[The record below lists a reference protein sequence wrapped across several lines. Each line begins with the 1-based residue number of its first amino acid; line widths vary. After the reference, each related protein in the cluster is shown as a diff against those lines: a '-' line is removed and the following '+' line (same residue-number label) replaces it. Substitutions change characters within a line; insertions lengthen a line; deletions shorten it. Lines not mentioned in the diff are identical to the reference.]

1 MNLVPLFEEALEFQ
15 NYNGSVLSNGKVAVF
30 YIGRTRLADIFNDI
44 EGLSPAENPKVL
56 DNLGMGPLYVNPA
69 FDYEIIVY
77 DAYDN
82 EMFSIKKYLH
92 SKGEHSTANVVVTP
106 SENIAVSAWTQ
117 GDVQVYMPY
126 LTGDVGK
133 TYEGIDPIV
142 VNNEYNRISA
152 NHIPLGVQDPLYF
165 VEDSESACIIG
176 CSAQT
181 EIPSALSSKWN
192 EASDAVIANSAQ
204 WAEGSEYKAGS
215 YVDIEGH
222 TINVTG
228 LQPEGDY
235 AYNSA
240 LSSKL
245 DVTSLPQDLVHI
257 GDLTA
262 YQPAGDYQTAGNYL
276 SATDSAKFYP
286 NDNPSGFIT
295 GVDLTDYAT
304 TTQLNEKLDKT
315 DSGNF
320 YPMEGN
326 PSGFIDELPSDL
338 ATTGFVADVSANITA
353 IIPTGDSNT
362 ISYSAKPTD
371 NPIYASGNDL
381 NNVNSIQGKSNL
393 AIVPNGVLQV
403 PNVITAAHGFLQVP
417 NAITA
422 TNSILTVEDVITA
435 TPNNILDVPG
445 VITTNQVGLTAN
457 GLSAN
462 TAYGLT
468 ANGLTADAHIGF
480 SANGISAGKSGPLFI
495 EGQYESIYTNN
506 ATGFTFSS
514 QNTAFGAAQLGIAQ
528 GNSVVQM
535 YAPKFEA
542 RNISGAGFSIE
553 ASGAKGYNES
563 GNVVW
568 DTNNPQAKNIIS
580 YGDTKTAAGGLNG
593 NIILTTMPSTN
604 ASNLTNSPYVIMDAT
619 QASYFAAYGP
629 SAQTPTVRLAPDSI
643 TFAYPVG
650 NSGRTTVGYNDIKQE
665 LSGSAW
671 TLTGSIQKREIEYD
685 AETSAITAIAG
696 SAIGGGS
703 TANPQIPVTGINGI
717 KISESG
723 DKVVFEVS
731 ADYAA
736 AADLTGKQD
745 SLTFGYKETAISS
758 IDNSALYDNY
768 ANARITTL
776 AGRISNLSSSKL
788 DSAIYANDSGTFLTA
803 VPDTYLQNTDLTITD
818 GKVTEISGVPLSAGG
833 GGELPEAVSA
843 ATDYVT
849 ANSANIDATVSNV
862 SANSGAWGGSAL
874 PISAGPGI
882 KFELVDNTLVASTQG
897 PILDKITIAGTWNG
911 HEVKQMLQSG
921 IFETNVN
928 SDVIPV
934 NSAYSAA
941 SSKWI
946 DPANSYIQY
955 GSTSNILPSTW
966 VLGATGRLG
975 SLSLLNGIVRVR
987 SNDTTNTQCTAFVT
1001 IKWCEN

>member
-69 FDYEIIVY
+69 FDYELIVY

-82 EMFSIKKYLH
+82 EMFSVKKYLH

-192 EASDAVIANSAQ
+192 EASDAVMANSAQ
-204 WAEGSEYKAGS
+204 WAEVTEYKAGS
-215 YVDIEGH
+215 YVDIIDN

-228 LQPEGDY
+228 LSPLPADTASTGLVASVSADITAMIPDTSDMATQTWVNEQGFLTAHQDISNKLDTTAFSTVSGDFITAIPSEY
-235 AYNSA
+235 VTENTLQSG

-245 DVTSLPQDLVHI
+245 DS
-257 GDLTA
+257 TA
-262 YQPAGDYQTAGNYL
+262 FST
-276 SATDSAKFYP
+276 
-286 NDNPSGFIT
+286 
-295 GVDLTDYAT
+295 V
-304 TTQLNEKLDKT
+304 
-315 DSGNF
+315 SGNF

-326 PSGFIDELPSDL
+326 PSGFMNELPSDL

-381 NNVNSIQGKSNL
+381 NNVNSIQGESNL
-393 AIVPNGVLQV
+393 AIVPNSVLQV
-403 PNVITAAHGFLQVP
+403 PNVITAVNGNLFVQNSITAINGSLIVP
-417 NAITA
+417 NLITA
-422 TNSILTVEDVITA
+422 TTNSDL
-435 TPNNILDVPG
+435 
-445 VITTNQVGLTAN
+445 QVHNVLTAN
-457 GLSAN
+457 PRGITAAGLSADS
-462 TAYGLT
+462 AYGLS

-495 EGQYESIYTNN
+495 EGQYESIYANN

-514 QNTAFGAAQLGIAQ
+514 QNTAFGTAQLGTAQ

-568 DTNNPQAKNIIS
+568 DTNNPQVKNIIS
-580 YGDTKTAAGGLNG
+580 YGDTLTAAGGLTG
-593 NIILTTMPSTN
+593 SIILTVMPSTN
-604 ASNLTNSPYVIMDAT
+604 ASNLTSSPYVIMDAS

-643 TFAYPVG
+643 TFALPTG
-650 NSGRTTVGYNDIKQE
+650 NSGKATVGYYDIKQE

-671 TLTGSIQKREIEYD
+671 TLTGSIQKRELEYD
-685 AETSAITAIAG
+685 AETSAITSIAG
-696 SAIGGGS
+696 SAIGGG
-703 TANPQIPVTGINGI
+703 VTG
-717 KISESG
+717 EF
-723 DKVVFEVS
+723 VPQS
-731 ADYAA
+731 AFDE
-736 AADLTGKQD
+736 LKQ
-745 SLTFGYKETAISS
+745 S
-758 IDNSALYDNY
+758 YD
-768 ANARITTL
+768 A
-776 AGRISNLSSSKL
+776 LSSL
-788 DSAIYANDSGTFLTA
+788 FATYSGQWLL
-803 VPDTYLQNTDLTITD
+803 PN
-818 GKVTEISGVPLSAGG
+818 EGV
-833 GGELPEAVSA
+833 
-843 ATDYVT
+843 
-849 ANSANIDATVSNV
+849 
-862 SANSGAWGGSAL
+862 
-874 PISAGPGI
+874 
-882 KFELVDNTLVASTQG
+882 
-897 PILDKITIAGTWNG
+897 
-911 HEVKQMLQSG
+911 
-921 IFETNVN
+921 
-928 SDVIPV
+928 
-934 NSAYSAA
+934 
-941 SSKWI
+941 
-946 DPANSYIQY
+946 
-955 GSTSNILPSTW
+955 
-966 VLGATGRLG
+966 
-975 SLSLLNGIVRVR
+975 
-987 SNDTTNTQCTAFVT
+987 
-1001 IKWCEN
+1001 

>member
-82 EMFSIKKYLH
+82 EMFSVKKYLH

-106 SENIAVSAWTQ
+106 SENIAVSAWTI

-204 WAEGSEYKAGS
+204 WAEGTEYEAGS
-215 YVDIEGH
+215 FVNIDGN

-240 LSSKL
+240 LNSALSSKL
-245 DVTSLPQDLVHI
+245 DVTALPQDLVHS

-262 YQPAGDYQTAGNYL
+262 YQPAGNYL

-295 GVDLTDYAT
+295 GVDLTGYAT
-304 TTQLNEKLDKT
+304 TAQLDEKLDKA

-320 YPMEGN
+320 YPIEGN
-326 PSGFIDELPSDL
+326 PSGFINELPSDL

-362 ISYSAKPTD
+362 ISYNAKPTD
-371 NPIYASGNDL
+371 KPIYASANKL
-381 NNVNSIQGKSNL
+381 FNVDGIQGKSDL
-393 AIVPNGVLQV
+393 VIIPYSILQV
-403 PNVITAAHGFLQVP
+403 PHIITAIKGDLFVK
-417 NAITA
+417 NAISA
-422 TNSILTVEDVITA
+422 VNGRYFAVENAISAAPNSYL
-435 TPNNILDVPG
+435 NVPG
-445 VITTNQVGLTAN
+445 VISSNQYGLTAN
-457 GLSAN
+457 GLSADAN
-462 TAYGLT
+462 YGLT
-468 ANGLTADAHIGF
+468 ASGLTADVNKSGF
-480 SANGISAGKSGPLFI
+480 SANGISAGKQGPLCI
-495 EGQYESIYTNN
+495 EGQYESIYANN
-506 ATGFTFSS
+506 STGFTFSS
-514 QNTAFGAAQLGIAQ
+514 QNTAFGTAQLGTAQ

-553 ASGAKGYNES
+553 ASGAKGYDAS

-568 DTNNPQAKNIIS
+568 DTYNPKVKNIIS

-593 NIILTTMPSTN
+593 NIILTTMPSTH
-604 ASNLTNSPYVIMDAT
+604 ASNLTSSPYVIMDAS

-643 TFAYPVG
+643 TFALQAG
-650 NSGRTTVGYNDIKQE
+650 NTGKATVGYNDIKQE

-671 TLTGSIQKREIEYD
+671 TLTGSIQKRELEYD

-696 SAIGGGS
+696 SAIGGG
-703 TANPQIPVTGINGI
+703 
-717 KISESG
+717 
-723 DKVVFEVS
+723 
-731 ADYAA
+731 
-736 AADLTGKQD
+736 
-745 SLTFGYKETAISS
+745 
-758 IDNSALYDNY
+758 
-768 ANARITTL
+768 
-776 AGRISNLSSSKL
+776 
-788 DSAIYANDSGTFLTA
+788 
-803 VPDTYLQNTDLTITD
+803 
-818 GKVTEISGVPLSAGG
+818 
-833 GGELPEAVSA
+833 GGELPAEVSA

-897 PILDKITIAGTWNG
+897 PILDKVTIAGTWNG

-921 IFETNVN
+921 IFETNAN

-975 SLSLLNGIVRVR
+975 SLSLLNGIVKVR
-987 SNDTTNTQCTAFVT
+987 SKDTTNTQCTAFVT

>member
-69 FDYEIIVY
+69 FDYELIVY

-82 EMFSIKKYLH
+82 EMFSVKKYLH

-106 SENIAVSAWTQ
+106 SENIAVSAWTI

-126 LTGDVGK
+126 LTGEVGK

-192 EASDAVIANSAQ
+192 EASDAVMANSAQ
-204 WAEGSEYKAGS
+204 WAEGTEYAAGS
-215 YVDIEGH
+215 YVNIDGR

-228 LQPEGDY
+228 LQPVGDY

-245 DVTSLPQDLVHI
+245 DVTALPQDLVHN

-262 YQPAGDYQTAGNYL
+262 YQPAGNYQTAGNYL

-295 GVDLTDYAT
+295 GVDLTGYAT
-304 TTQLNEKLDKT
+304 TAQLDEKLDKA

-326 PSGFIDELPSDL
+326 PSGFINELPSDL

-381 NNVNSIQGKSNL
+381 KNVNSIEGRSNL

-403 PNVITAAHGFLQVP
+403 PNVITAVNGNLFVQNSITAVDGNLIVP
-417 NAITA
+417 NLITA
-422 TNSILTVEDVITA
+422 T
-435 TPNNILDVPG
+435 
-445 VITTNQVGLTAN
+445 TNGDLQVHNVLTAN
-457 GLSAN
+457 PYSLTAAGLSAH
-462 TAYGLT
+462 TAYGLF
-468 ANGLTADAHIGF
+468 ANGLTADAGHSGF
-480 SANGISAGKSGPLFI
+480 SAIGISAGKMGPLFI
-495 EGQYESIYTNN
+495 EGQYESIYANN

-514 QNTAFGAAQLGIAQ
+514 QNTAFGSAQLGIAQ

-553 ASGAKGYNES
+553 ASGAKGYDAS

-568 DTNNPQAKNIIS
+568 DTNNPQVKNIIS
-580 YGDTKTAAGGLNG
+580 YGDTKTAQGGLNG
-593 NIILTTMPSTN
+593 NIILTTQPSTN
-604 ASNLTNSPYVIMDAT
+604 ASNLTNSPYVIMDAY
-619 QASYFAAYGP
+619 QVSYFASYGP
-629 SAQTPTVRLAPDSI
+629 SAQTPTVSLKPDSI
-643 TFAYPVG
+643 TFALPTG

-665 LSGSAW
+665 LSGSSW
-671 TLTGSIQKREIEYD
+671 TLTGSIQKRELEYD
-685 AETSAITAIAG
+685 ASTSAITAIAG
-696 SAIGGGS
+696 SAIGGG
-703 TANPQIPVTGINGI
+703 
-717 KISESG
+717 
-723 DKVVFEVS
+723 
-731 ADYAA
+731 
-736 AADLTGKQD
+736 
-745 SLTFGYKETAISS
+745 
-758 IDNSALYDNY
+758 
-768 ANARITTL
+768 
-776 AGRISNLSSSKL
+776 
-788 DSAIYANDSGTFLTA
+788 
-803 VPDTYLQNTDLTITD
+803 
-818 GKVTEISGVPLSAGG
+818 GG
-833 GGELPEAVSA
+833 GGNVPEAVTA

-849 ANSANIDATVSNV
+849 ANSANIDATVANV

-882 KFELVDNTLVASTQG
+882 KFEMVDNTLVASTQG

-921 IFETNVN
+921 IFKTNVN

-946 DPANSYIQY
+946 DPSNSYIQY
-955 GSTSNILPSTW
+955 GSKSNILPSTW
-966 VLGATGRLG
+966 VLGATGRIG
-975 SLSLLNGIVRVR
+975 SLSLLNGIVKVR

>member
-1 MNLVPLFEEALEFQ
+1 MNLVPLFEEAIEFQ

-82 EMFSIKKYLH
+82 EMFSVKKYLH

-106 SENIAVSAWTQ
+106 SENIAVSAWTI

-126 LTGDVGK
+126 LTGDIGK

-192 EASDAVIANSAQ
+192 EASDAVMANSAQ
-204 WAEGSEYKAGS
+204 WAEGTEYEAGS
-215 YVDIEGH
+215 YVVIDGH
-222 TINVTG
+222 TLNVTG

-240 LSSKL
+240 LSSALSSKL
-245 DVTSLPQDLVHI
+245 DVTALPQDLVHT

-286 NDNPSGFIT
+286 IDNPSGFIT
-295 GVDLTDYAT
+295 GVDLTGYAT
-304 TTQLNEKLDKT
+304 TAQLNEKLDKS
-315 DSGNF
+315 DSGKF

-326 PSGFIDELPSDL
+326 PSGFINELPSDL

-353 IIPTGDSNT
+353 IIPTGDSNI
-362 ISYSAKPTD
+362 ISYSSKPTD
-371 NPIYASGNDL
+371 SPIYASENNL

-393 AIVPNGVLQV
+393 AIIPYSILQV
-403 PNVITAAHGFLQVP
+403 PHIITAIKGDLLVE

-422 TNSILTVEDVITA
+422 INGRYFAVENAISAAPNSYL
-435 TPNNILDVPG
+435 NVPG
-445 VITTNQVGLTAN
+445 VISSNLNGLTAA

-462 TAYGLT
+462 SAYGLT
-468 ANGLTADAHIGF
+468 ANGLTADVNKSGF

-495 EGQYESIYTNN
+495 EGQYESIYANN
-506 ATGFTFSS
+506 STGFTFSS
-514 QNTAFGAAQLGIAQ
+514 QNTAFGTAQLGTAQ

-568 DTNNPQAKNIIS
+568 DTNNPQIKNIIS
-580 YGDTKTAAGGLNG
+580 YGNTKTAAGGLNG

-604 ASNLTNSPYVIMDAT
+604 ASNLTSSPYVIMDAS

-643 TFAYPVG
+643 TFALQAG
-650 NSGRTTVGYNDIKQE
+650 NTGKATVGYNDIKQE

-671 TLTGSIQKREIEYD
+671 TLTGSIQKRELEYD

-703 TANPQIPVTGINGI
+703 
-717 KISESG
+717 
-723 DKVVFEVS
+723 
-731 ADYAA
+731 
-736 AADLTGKQD
+736 
-745 SLTFGYKETAISS
+745 
-758 IDNSALYDNY
+758 
-768 ANARITTL
+768 
-776 AGRISNLSSSKL
+776 
-788 DSAIYANDSGTFLTA
+788 
-803 VPDTYLQNTDLTITD
+803 
-818 GKVTEISGVPLSAGG
+818 
-833 GGELPEAVSA
+833 ELPEGVSA

-882 KFELVDNTLVASTQG
+882 KFEMVDNTLVASTQG

-966 VLGATGRLG
+966 VLGVTSRLG
-975 SLSLLNGIVRVR
+975 SLSLLNGIVKVR

-1001 IKWCEN
+1001 IKWCENQRVTNVRYIQTTIQLLSRRNRH

>member
-1 MNLVPLFEEALEFQ
+1 MNLVPLFEEAIEFQ

-82 EMFSIKKYLH
+82 ELFSVKKYLH

-106 SENIAVSAWTQ
+106 SENIAVSAWTI

-176 CSAQT
+176 MSGGTVPEGTMTESGLGFENNKITGYNGSAF
-181 EIPSALSSKWN
+181 SAGN
-192 EASDAVIANSAQ
+192 DYA
-204 WAEGSEYKAGS
+204 AGS
-215 YVDIEGH
+215 YVDITDN
-222 TINVTG
+222 TISVTG

-245 DVTSLPQDLVHI
+245 DVTALPQDLVHN

-262 YQPAGDYQTAGNYL
+262 YQPAGNYQTAGNYL

-286 NDNPSGFIT
+286 IDNPSGFIT
-295 GVDLTDYAT
+295 GVDLTGYAT
-304 TTQLNEKLDKT
+304 TAQLDEKLDKT

-320 YPMEGN
+320 YPMTGN
-326 PSGFIDELPSDL
+326 PSGYINELPSDL

-362 ISYSAKPTD
+362 ISYNAKPTD
-371 NPIYASGNDL
+371 KPIYASANKL
-381 NNVNSIQGKSNL
+381 FNVNSIQGKNDL
-393 AIVPNGVLQV
+393 AIIPYSILELPHIITAIKGDLLVENAISAVNGRYFAVENAISAVPNSTL
-403 PNVITAAHGFLQVP
+403 N
-417 NAITA
+417 
-422 TNSILTVEDVITA
+422 
-435 TPNNILDVPG
+435 VPG
-445 VITTNQVGLTAN
+445 VITSNPGGITAA
-457 GLSAN
+457 GLSADN
-462 TAYGLT
+462 ILGGLT
-468 ANGLTADAHIGF
+468 ANGLTADAHNGF
-480 SANGISAGKSGPLFI
+480 SAIGISAGKQGPLCI
-495 EGQYESIYTNN
+495 QGAYESISSTNIG
-506 ATGFTFSS
+506 GFTFSS
-514 QNTAFGAAQLGIAQ
+514 QNTAFGTAQLGTSQ
-528 GNSVVQM
+528 VNSLVHM
-535 YAPKFEA
+535 TAPKFEA
-542 RNISGAGFSIE
+542 KNVSGAGFSIE
-553 ASGAKGYNES
+553 ASGAKGYDES

-568 DTNNPQAKNIIS
+568 DTQNPQVKNIIS

-593 NIILTTMPSTN
+593 NIILTVMPSTN
-604 ASNLTNSPYVIMDAT
+604 ASNLTSAPYVIMDAG

-629 SAQTPTVRLAPDSI
+629 SAQTPTVRMAPDSI
-643 TFAYPVG
+643 TFALPTG
-650 NSGRTTVGYNDIKQE
+650 NSGKATVGYNDIKQE
-665 LSGSAW
+665 SGGSSW
-671 TLTGSIQKREIEYD
+671 TLTGSIQKRELEYD

-696 SAIGGGS
+696 SAIGG
-703 TANPQIPVTGINGI
+703 Q
-717 KISESG
+717 
-723 DKVVFEVS
+723 
-731 ADYAA
+731 
-736 AADLTGKQD
+736 
-745 SLTFGYKETAISS
+745 
-758 IDNSALYDNY
+758 
-768 ANARITTL
+768 
-776 AGRISNLSSSKL
+776 
-788 DSAIYANDSGTFLTA
+788 
-803 VPDTYLQNTDLTITD
+803 
-818 GKVTEISGVPLSAGG
+818 

-882 KFELVDNTLVASTQG
+882 KFEMVDNTLVASTQG

-946 DPANSYIQY
+946 DPSNSYIQY

-966 VLGATGRLG
+966 VLGATGRIG
-975 SLSLLNGIVRVR
+975 SLSLLNGIVKVR

>member
-1 MNLVPLFEEALEFQ
+1 MNLVPLFEEAIEFQ

-82 EMFSIKKYLH
+82 EMFSVKKYLH

-106 SENIAVSAWTQ
+106 SENIAVSAWRI

-192 EASDAVIANSAQ
+192 EASDAVMANSAQ
-204 WAEGSEYKAGS
+204 WAQGTEYEAGS
-215 YVDIEGH
+215 YVDITNN
-222 TINVTG
+222 TISVTG

-240 LSSKL
+240 LSYALSSKL
-245 DVTSLPQDLVHI
+245 DVTALPQDLVHS

-262 YQPAGDYQTAGNYL
+262 YQPAGNYQTAGNYL

-286 NDNPSGFIT
+286 INNPSGFIT
-295 GVDLTDYAT
+295 GVDLTTYAT
-304 TTQLNEKLDKT
+304 KEQLNEKLDKA
-315 DSGNF
+315 DSGKF
-320 YPMEGN
+320 YPMTGN
-326 PSGFIDELPSDL
+326 PSGFINELPSDL

-371 NPIYASGNDL
+371 KPIYASANKL
-381 NNVNSIQGKSNL
+381 FNVDGIQGKSDL
-393 AIVPNGVLQV
+393 AIIPYSILQI
-403 PNVITAAHGFLQVP
+403 PHILTAIKGDLIVQ
-417 NAITA
+417 NAISA
-422 TNSILTVEDVITA
+422 MNGYLTVENGITA
-435 TPNNILDVPG
+435 IPNSTLNVPG
-445 VITTNQVGLTAN
+445 VITSNLNGLTAA

-462 TAYGLT
+462 SAYGLT
-468 ANGLTADAHIGF
+468 ANGLTADASKSGF

-495 EGQYESIYTNN
+495 EGNYESIYANN
-506 ATGFTFSS
+506 STGFTFSS
-514 QNTAFGAAQLGIAQ
+514 QNTAFGTAQLGTAQ

-568 DTNNPQAKNIIS
+568 DTNNPQVKNIIS
-580 YGDTKTAAGGLNG
+580 YGDTKTAVGGLNG

-604 ASNLTNSPYVIMDAT
+604 ASNLTSSPYVIMDAS

-629 SAQTPTVRLAPDSI
+629 SAQAPTVRLAPDSI
-643 TFAYPVG
+643 TFALPTG
-650 NSGRTTVGYNDIKQE
+650 NSGKATVGYNNIKQE
-665 LSGSAW
+665 LGGSSW
-671 TLTGSIQKREIEYD
+671 TLTGSIQKRELEYD
-685 AETSAITAIAG
+685 ANTSAITAIAG
-696 SAIGGGS
+696 SAIGGG
-703 TANPQIPVTGINGI
+703 
-717 KISESG
+717 
-723 DKVVFEVS
+723 
-731 ADYAA
+731 
-736 AADLTGKQD
+736 
-745 SLTFGYKETAISS
+745 
-758 IDNSALYDNY
+758 
-768 ANARITTL
+768 
-776 AGRISNLSSSKL
+776 
-788 DSAIYANDSGTFLTA
+788 
-803 VPDTYLQNTDLTITD
+803 
-818 GKVTEISGVPLSAGG
+818 
-833 GGELPEAVSA
+833 GGELPESVSA

-882 KFELVDNTLVASTQG
+882 KFEMVDNTLVASTQG
-897 PILDKITIAGTWNG
+897 LILNEITIAGTWNG

-928 SDVIPV
+928 SDVIPA

-975 SLSLLNGIVRVR
+975 SLSLLGGIVKAR
-987 SNDTTNTQCTAFVT
+987 SKDTTNTQCTAFVT

>member
-106 SENIAVSAWTQ
+106 SENIAVSAWTI

-204 WAEGSEYKAGS
+204 WAEGTEYIAGS
-215 YVDIEGH
+215 YVDIADN
-222 TINVTG
+222 TISVTG
-228 LQPEGDY
+228 LQPVGDY

-245 DVTSLPQDLVHI
+245 DVTALPQDLVHT

-262 YQPAGDYQTAGNYL
+262 YQPAGNYQTAGDYQTAGNYL

-295 GVDLTDYAT
+295 GVDLTGYAT
-304 TTQLNEKLDKT
+304 TAQLDEKLDKT
-315 DSGNF
+315 DSGKF

-326 PSGFIDELPSDL
+326 PSGFINELPSDL

-393 AIVPNGVLQV
+393 AIVPNSVLQV
-403 PNVITAAHGFLQVP
+403 PNVITAVNGNLFVQNSITAINGTLVVP
-417 NAITA
+417 NLITA
-422 TNSILTVEDVITA
+422 TTNSDL
-435 TPNNILDVPG
+435 
-445 VITTNQVGLTAN
+445 QVHNVLTAN
-457 GLSAN
+457 PRGITAAGLSADS
-462 TAYGLT
+462 AYGLS

-480 SANGISAGKSGPLFI
+480 SAIGISAGKSGPLFI

-514 QNTAFGAAQLGIAQ
+514 QNTAFGTAQLGTAQ

-568 DTNNPQAKNIIS
+568 DTNNPQVKNIIS
-580 YGDTKTAAGGLNG
+580 YGDTKTAAGGLSG

-604 ASNLTNSPYVIMDAT
+604 ASNLTSSPYVIMDAS

-629 SAQTPTVRLAPDSI
+629 SAQTPTVKLVPGTI
-643 TFAYPVG
+643 TVG
-650 NSGRTTVGYNDIKQE
+650 YEADNAKTTVGYNDIKQE

-685 AETSAITAIAG
+685 ADTSAITAIAG
-696 SAIGGGS
+696 SAIGGG
-703 TANPQIPVTGINGI
+703 VTG
-717 KISESG
+717 EF
-723 DKVVFEVS
+723 VPQS
-731 ADYAA
+731 AFDE
-736 AADLTGKQD
+736 LKQ
-745 SLTFGYKETAISS
+745 S
-758 IDNSALYDNY
+758 YD
-768 ANARITTL
+768 A
-776 AGRISNLSSSKL
+776 LSSL
-788 DSAIYANDSGTFLTA
+788 FATYSGQWLL
-803 VPDTYLQNTDLTITD
+803 PN
-818 GKVTEISGVPLSAGG
+818 EGV
-833 GGELPEAVSA
+833 
-843 ATDYVT
+843 
-849 ANSANIDATVSNV
+849 
-862 SANSGAWGGSAL
+862 
-874 PISAGPGI
+874 
-882 KFELVDNTLVASTQG
+882 
-897 PILDKITIAGTWNG
+897 
-911 HEVKQMLQSG
+911 
-921 IFETNVN
+921 
-928 SDVIPV
+928 
-934 NSAYSAA
+934 
-941 SSKWI
+941 
-946 DPANSYIQY
+946 
-955 GSTSNILPSTW
+955 
-966 VLGATGRLG
+966 
-975 SLSLLNGIVRVR
+975 
-987 SNDTTNTQCTAFVT
+987 
-1001 IKWCEN
+1001 

>member
-106 SENIAVSAWTQ
+106 SENIAVSAWTI

-126 LTGDVGK
+126 LIGDVGK

-204 WAEGSEYKAGS
+204 WAEVTEYEAGS
-215 YVDIEGH
+215 FVNIDGH

-228 LQPEGDY
+228 VQPEGDY

-240 LSSKL
+240 LSSALSSKL
-245 DVTSLPQDLVHI
+245 DVTALPQDLVHS

-262 YQPAGDYQTAGNYL
+262 YQPAGNYL

-295 GVDLTDYAT
+295 GVDLTGYAT
-304 TTQLNEKLDKT
+304 TAQLDEKLDKA

-320 YPMEGN
+320 YPMTGN
-326 PSGFIDELPSDL
+326 PSGFINELPSDL
-338 ATTGFVADVSANITA
+338 ATTGFVADVSSNITA

-362 ISYSAKPTD
+362 ISYNEKPTD
-371 NPIYASGNDL
+371 KPIYASANKL
-381 NNVNSIQGKSNL
+381 INVDSIQGKSNL
-393 AIVPNGVLQV
+393 AIIPYSILQV
-403 PNVITAAHGFLQVP
+403 PHILTAIKGDLFVT
-417 NAITA
+417 NAISA
-422 TNSILTVEDVITA
+422 VNGRYFAVENAISAAPNSYL
-435 TPNNILDVPG
+435 NVPG
-445 VITTNQVGLTAN
+445 VISSNLNGLTAN
-457 GLSAN
+457 GLSAYS
-462 TAYGLT
+462 AYGLT
-468 ANGLTADAHIGF
+468 ANGLTADASKSGF
-480 SANGISAGKSGPLFI
+480 SAMGISAGGQGPFI
-495 EGQYESIYTNN
+495 IQGAYESISSTNRE
-506 ATGFTFSS
+506 GFIFSS
-514 QNTAFGAAQLGIAQ
+514 QNTAFGTAQLGTAQ

-568 DTNNPQAKNIIS
+568 DTNNPQIKNIIS
-580 YGDTKTAAGGLNG
+580 YGNTKTAAGGLNG

-604 ASNLTNSPYVIMDAT
+604 ASNLTSSPYVIMDAS

-643 TFAYPVG
+643 TFALQVG
-650 NSGRTTVGYNDIKQE
+650 NSGKATVGYNDIKQE

-671 TLTGSIQKREIEYD
+671 TLTGSIQKRELEYD

-696 SAIGGGS
+696 SAIGGG
-703 TANPQIPVTGINGI
+703 G
-717 KISESG
+717 
-723 DKVVFEVS
+723 
-731 ADYAA
+731 
-736 AADLTGKQD
+736 DLTGKQD
-745 SLTFGYKETAISS
+745 SLTFGYKDTAISS
-758 IDNSALYDNY
+758 IDNSALYDNS
-768 ANARITTL
+768 AHARITTL
-776 AGRISNLSSSKL
+776 AGIISNLSSDKL
-788 DSAIYANDSGTFLTA
+788 DSSAFSYVSGSFLTA
-803 VPDTYLQNTDLTITD
+803 VPDTYLQNTDLTIID

-833 GGELPEAVSA
+833 ELPEGVSA

-849 ANSANIDATVSNV
+849 TNSANIDATVSNV

-882 KFELVDNTLVASTQG
+882 KLEMVDNTLVASTQG

-975 SLSLLNGIVRVR
+975 SLSLLNGIVKVR

>member
-106 SENIAVSAWTQ
+106 SENIAVSAWTI

-126 LTGDVGK
+126 LIGDVGK

-192 EASDAVIANSAQ
+192 EASDTVIANSAQ
-204 WAEGSEYKAGS
+204 WAEGTEYKAGS
-215 YVDIEGH
+215 YVNITDN

-228 LQPEGDY
+228 LSPLPADTASTGLVASVSADITAMIPDTSDMATQTWVNEQGFLTAHQDISNKLDTTAFSTVSGDFITAIPSEY
-235 AYNSA
+235 VTENTLQSG

-245 DVTSLPQDLVHI
+245 DS
-257 GDLTA
+257 TA
-262 YQPAGDYQTAGNYL
+262 FST
-276 SATDSAKFYP
+276 
-286 NDNPSGFIT
+286 
-295 GVDLTDYAT
+295 V
-304 TTQLNEKLDKT
+304 
-315 DSGNF
+315 SGNF

-326 PSGFIDELPSDL
+326 PSGFINELPADL

-362 ISYSAKPTD
+362 ISYNAKPTD
-371 NPIYASGNDL
+371 KPIYASANKL
-381 NNVNSIQGKSNL
+381 INVDSIQGKSDL
-393 AIVPNGVLQV
+393 AIIPYSILEVPHIL
-403 PNVITAAHGFLQVP
+403 TAIKGDLIVQ
-417 NAITA
+417 NAISA
-422 TNSILTVEDVITA
+422 MNGYLTVENGITA
-435 TPNNILDVPG
+435 IPNNTLNVPG
-445 VITTNQVGLTAN
+445 VITSNPRGITAA
-457 GLSAN
+457 GLSADS
-462 TAYGLT
+462 AYGLT
-468 ANGLTADAHIGF
+468 ANGLTADAHNGF
-480 SANGISAGKSGPLFI
+480 SAIGISAGKSGPLFI
-495 EGQYESIYTNN
+495 EGQYESICANN

-514 QNTAFGAAQLGIAQ
+514 QNTAFGTAQLTTAY
-528 GNSVVQM
+528 GNQLVQM
-535 YAPKFEA
+535 TAPKFEA

-568 DTNNPQAKNIIS
+568 DTNNPQVKNIIS

-593 NIILTTMPSTN
+593 NIILTVMPSTN
-604 ASNLTNSPYVIMDAT
+604 ASNLTSSPYVIMDAS

-643 TFAYPVG
+643 TFALPTG
-650 NSGRTTVGYNDIKQE
+650 NSGKATVGYNDIKQE
-665 LSGSAW
+665 LSGSSW
-671 TLTGSIQKREIEYD
+671 TLTGSIQKRELEYD

-696 SAIGGGS
+696 SAIGG
-703 TANPQIPVTGINGI
+703 
-717 KISESG
+717 
-723 DKVVFEVS
+723 
-731 ADYAA
+731 
-736 AADLTGKQD
+736 
-745 SLTFGYKETAISS
+745 
-758 IDNSALYDNY
+758 
-768 ANARITTL
+768 
-776 AGRISNLSSSKL
+776 
-788 DSAIYANDSGTFLTA
+788 
-803 VPDTYLQNTDLTITD
+803 
-818 GKVTEISGVPLSAGG
+818 
-833 GGELPEAVSA
+833 ELPEGVSA

-874 PISAGPGI
+874 SISAGPGI
-882 KFELVDNTLVASTQG
+882 KFEMVNNTLVASTQG

-921 IFETNVN
+921 IFKTNVN

-966 VLGATGRLG
+966 VLGVTGRLG
-975 SLSLLNGIVRVR
+975 SLSLLDGIVKAR
-987 SNDTTNTQCTAFVT
+987 SKDTTDTPCTAFVT

>member
-1 MNLVPLFEEALEFQ
+1 MNLVPLFEEAIEFQ

-82 EMFSIKKYLH
+82 EMFSVKKYLH

-106 SENIAVSAWTQ
+106 SENIAVSAWTI

-192 EASDAVIANSAQ
+192 EASDAVMANSAQ
-204 WAEGSEYKAGS
+204 WAEGTEYEAGS
-215 YVDIEGH
+215 YVVIDGH
-222 TINVTG
+222 TLNVTG

-240 LSSKL
+240 LSSALSSKL
-245 DVTSLPQDLVHI
+245 DVTALPQDLVHT

-262 YQPAGDYQTAGNYL
+262 YQPAGNYQTAGNYL

-286 NDNPSGFIT
+286 IDNPSGFIT
-295 GVDLTDYAT
+295 GVDLTGYAT
-304 TTQLNEKLDKT
+304 TAQLNEKLDKS
-315 DSGNF
+315 DSGKF

-326 PSGFIDELPSDL
+326 PSGFINELPSDL

-362 ISYSAKPTD
+362 ISYSSKPTD
-371 NPIYASGNDL
+371 SPIYASENNL

-393 AIVPNGVLQV
+393 AIIPYSILQV
-403 PNVITAAHGFLQVP
+403 PHIITAIKGDLLVE

-422 TNSILTVEDVITA
+422 INGRYFAVENAISAAPNSYL
-435 TPNNILDVPG
+435 NVPG
-445 VITTNQVGLTAN
+445 VISSNLNGLTAA

-462 TAYGLT
+462 SAYGLT
-468 ANGLTADAHIGF
+468 ANGLTADVNKSGF

-495 EGQYESIYTNN
+495 EGQYESIYANN
-506 ATGFTFSS
+506 STGFTFSS
-514 QNTAFGAAQLGIAQ
+514 QNTAFGTAQLGTAQ

-568 DTNNPQAKNIIS
+568 DTQNPQVKNIIS
-580 YGDTKTAAGGLNG
+580 YSDTKTAAGGLNG

-604 ASNLTNSPYVIMDAT
+604 ASNLTSSPYVIMDAS

-643 TFAYPVG
+643 TFALQAG
-650 NSGRTTVGYNDIKQE
+650 NTGKAIVGYNDIKQE

-671 TLTGSIQKREIEYD
+671 TLTGSIQKRELEYD

-696 SAIGGGS
+696 SAIGGG
-703 TANPQIPVTGINGI
+703 G
-717 KISESG
+717 
-723 DKVVFEVS
+723 
-731 ADYAA
+731 
-736 AADLTGKQD
+736 DLTG
-745 SLTFGYKETAISS
+745 
-758 IDNSALYDNY
+758 N
-768 ANARITTL
+768 
-776 AGRISNLSSSKL
+776 
-788 DSAIYANDSGTFLTA
+788 FLTA

-818 GKVTEISGVPLSAGG
+818 GKVTAISGIPLSAG
-833 GGELPEAVSA
+833 
-843 ATDYVT
+843 
-849 ANSANIDATVSNV
+849 TVIIGNDETV
-862 SANSGAWGGSAL
+862 L
-874 PISAGPGI
+874 Y
-882 KFELVDNTLVASTQG
+882 KFTG
-897 PILDKITIAGTWNG
+897 
-911 HEVKQMLQSG
+911 
-921 IFETNVN
+921 
-928 SDVIPV
+928 
-934 NSAYSAA
+934 
-941 SSKWI
+941 
-946 DPANSYIQY
+946 
-955 GSTSNILPSTW
+955 SNILKTSAYNLSEAYTNFNRMKITF
-966 VLGATGRLG
+966 VYNDGYSICQEYDTKHDATRIPAPI
-975 SLSLLNGIVRVR
+975 GI
-987 SNDTTNTQCTAFVT
+987 TTTDGDIYCKIGGFTHNNEHTQISRTASYDITNFTGKNVANV
-1001 IKWCEN
+1001 ISIDSVVGINRKAQ

>member
-1 MNLVPLFEEALEFQ
+1 MNLVPLFEEAIEFQ

-82 EMFSIKKYLH
+82 EMFSVKKYLH

-106 SENIAVSAWTQ
+106 SENIAVSAWTI

-152 NHIPLGVQDPLYF
+152 NHIPLGVQEPLYF

-215 YVDIEGH
+215 YVNIDGH

-240 LSSKL
+240 LSSALSSKL
-245 DVTSLPQDLVHI
+245 DVTALPQDLVHS

-295 GVDLTDYAT
+295 DVDLTGYAT
-304 TTQLNEKLDKT
+304 TAQLDEKLDKA

-326 PSGFIDELPSDL
+326 PSGFLTAHQSLQGYATEQWVEGKGYLTSVDIPESANWNE
-338 ATTGFVADVSANITA
+338 ATTVINNNSAIWNNTTNIVSAN
-353 IIPTGDSNT
+353 
-362 ISYSAKPTD
+362 
-371 NPIYASGNDL
+371 
-381 NNVNSIQGKSNL
+381 
-393 AIVPNGVLQV
+393 
-403 PNVITAAHGFLQVP
+403 
-417 NAITA
+417 
-422 TNSILTVEDVITA
+422 
-435 TPNNILDVPG
+435 
-445 VITTNQVGLTAN
+445 
-457 GLSAN
+457 
-462 TAYGLT
+462 
-468 ANGLTADAHIGF
+468 
-480 SANGISAGKSGPLFI
+480 
-495 EGQYESIYTNN
+495 
-506 ATGFTFSS
+506 
-514 QNTAFGAAQLGIAQ
+514 
-528 GNSVVQM
+528 
-535 YAPKFEA
+535 
-542 RNISGAGFSIE
+542 
-553 ASGAKGYNES
+553 
-563 GNVVW
+563 
-568 DTNNPQAKNIIS
+568 
-580 YGDTKTAAGGLNG
+580 
-593 NIILTTMPSTN
+593 
-604 ASNLTNSPYVIMDAT
+604 
-619 QASYFAAYGP
+619 
-629 SAQTPTVRLAPDSI
+629 SAQWA
-643 TFAYPVG
+643 
-650 NSGRTTVGYNDIKQE
+650 
-665 LSGSAW
+665 
-671 TLTGSIQKREIEYD
+671 
-685 AETSAITAIAG
+685 
-696 SAIGGGS
+696 GS

-723 DKVVFEVS
+723 DQVVFEVS
-731 ADYAA
+731 ADYAV

-745 SLTFGYKETAISS
+745 SLTFGYKDTSISS
-758 IDNSALYDNY
+758 IDNSALYDNS
-768 ANARITTL
+768 AHARITTL
-776 AGRISNLSSSKL
+776 AGRISNLSSNKL
-788 DSAIYANDSGTFLTA
+788 DSSVFSDVSGSFLTA
-803 VPDTYLQNTDLTITD
+803 VPDTYLQNTDLTITN
-818 GKVTEISGVPLSAGG
+818 GKVTEISGVPLSAGDA
-833 GGELPEAVSA
+833 LPAVVSA

-849 ANSANIDATVSNV
+849 ANSAAINGTVETV
-862 SANSGAWGGSAL
+862 SANSGSWVGSAL

-882 KFELVDNTLVASTQG
+882 KFEIVNDTLVASVTSTSTSGYVWQSASLFNTDN
-897 PILDKITIAGTWNG
+897 PIKQTTYTLSDNCSNYDRLDVDFYDINNWRTVMECPIPSNLDASGTRGGYFSVVPENTATGASIWFKAFNWTAAGTTWSCYCSELAG
-911 HEVKQMLQSG
+911 KG
-921 IFETNVN
+921 
-928 SDVIPV
+928 
-934 NSAYSAA
+934 
-941 SSKWI
+941 
-946 DPANSYIQY
+946 
-955 GSTSNILPSTW
+955 GSTTQTINANQPD
-966 VLGATGRLG
+966 
-975 SLSLLNGIVRVR
+975 NPPRVIQIIGWKR
-987 SNDTTNTQCTAFVT
+987 V
-1001 IKWCEN
+1001 EV

>member
-106 SENIAVSAWTQ
+106 SENIAVSAWTI

-126 LTGDVGK
+126 LTGDIGK

-215 YVDIEGH
+215 YIDIDGH

-228 LQPEGDY
+228 LQPAGDY

-240 LSSKL
+240 LSSALSSKL
-245 DVTSLPQDLVHI
+245 DVTALPQDLVHS

-286 NDNPSGFIT
+286 IDNPSGFIT

-304 TTQLNEKLDKT
+304 TAQLDEKLDKS

-326 PSGFIDELPSDL
+326 PSGFINELPSDL

-362 ISYSAKPTD
+362 ISYNAKPTD
-371 NPIYASGNDL
+371 KPIYASANKL
-381 NNVNSIQGKSNL
+381 FNVDSIQGKFDL
-393 AIVPNGVLQV
+393 AIISYSILQV
-403 PNVITAAHGFLQVP
+403 PHIITALKGDLFVE
-417 NAITA
+417 NAISA
-422 TNSILTVEDVITA
+422 INGRYFAVENAISAAPNSYL
-435 TPNNILDVPG
+435 NVPG
-445 VITTNQVGLTAN
+445 VISSNLNGLTAA

-462 TAYGLT
+462 SAYGLT
-468 ANGLTADAHIGF
+468 ANGLTADASKSGF

-495 EGQYESIYTNN
+495 EGQYESIYANN
-506 ATGFTFSS
+506 STGFTFSS
-514 QNTAFGAAQLGIAQ
+514 QNTAFGTAQLGTAQ

-568 DTNNPQAKNIIS
+568 DTQNPQVKNIIS
-580 YGDTKTAAGGLNG
+580 YGNTKTAAGGLNG
-593 NIILTTMPSTN
+593 NIILTTRPSTN
-604 ASNLTNSPYVIMDAT
+604 ASNLTSSPYVIMDAS

-643 TFAYPVG
+643 TFALQAG
-650 NSGRTTVGYNDIKQE
+650 NTGKATVGYNDIKQE

-671 TLTGSIQKREIEYD
+671 TLTGSIQKRELEYD

-696 SAIGGGS
+696 SAIGGG
-703 TANPQIPVTGINGI
+703 G
-717 KISESG
+717 
-723 DKVVFEVS
+723 
-731 ADYAA
+731 
-736 AADLTGKQD
+736 DLTG
-745 SLTFGYKETAISS
+745 
-758 IDNSALYDNY
+758 N
-768 ANARITTL
+768 
-776 AGRISNLSSSKL
+776 
-788 DSAIYANDSGTFLTA
+788 FLTA

-818 GKVTEISGVPLSAGG
+818 GKITEISGVPLSA

-882 KFELVDNTLVASTQG
+882 KFEMVDNTLVASTQG
-897 PILDKITIAGTWNG
+897 PILDKVTIAGTWNG

-921 IFETNVN
+921 IFETNTK

-966 VLGATGRLG
+966 VLGATNRLG
-975 SLSLLNGIVRVR
+975 SLSLLNGIVKVR

>member
-106 SENIAVSAWTQ
+106 SENIAVSAWTI

-204 WAEGSEYKAGS
+204 WAEGTEYIAGS
-215 YVDIEGH
+215 YVDIADN
-222 TINVTG
+222 TISVTG
-228 LQPEGDY
+228 LQPVGDY

-245 DVTSLPQDLVHI
+245 DVTALPQDLVHT

-262 YQPAGDYQTAGNYL
+262 YQPAGNYQTAGDYQTAGNYL

-295 GVDLTDYAT
+295 GVDLTGYAT
-304 TTQLNEKLDKT
+304 TAQLDEKLDKT
-315 DSGNF
+315 DSGKF

-326 PSGFIDELPSDL
+326 PSGFINELPSDL

-393 AIVPNGVLQV
+393 AIVPNSVLQV
-403 PNVITAAHGFLQVP
+403 PNVITAVNGNLFVQNSITAINGTLVVP
-417 NAITA
+417 NLITA
-422 TNSILTVEDVITA
+422 TTNSDL
-435 TPNNILDVPG
+435 
-445 VITTNQVGLTAN
+445 QVHNVLTAN
-457 GLSAN
+457 PRGITAAGLSADS
-462 TAYGLT
+462 AYGLS

-480 SANGISAGKSGPLFI
+480 SAIGISAGKSGPLFI

-514 QNTAFGAAQLGIAQ
+514 QNTAFGTAQLGIAQ

-568 DTNNPQAKNIIS
+568 DTQNPQVKNIIS
-580 YGDTKTAAGGLNG
+580 YGDTKTAAGGLSG
-593 NIILTTMPSTN
+593 NIILTVMPSTN
-604 ASNLTNSPYVIMDAT
+604 ASNLTSSPYVIMDAS

-629 SAQTPTVRLAPDSI
+629 SAQTPTVKLVPGTI
-643 TFAYPVG
+643 TVG
-650 NSGRTTVGYNDIKQE
+650 YEADNAKTTVGFNDVKQE
-665 LSGSAW
+665 LSGSSW

-685 AETSAITAIAG
+685 ADTSAITAIAG
-696 SAIGGGS
+696 SAIGGG
-703 TANPQIPVTGINGI
+703 VTG
-717 KISESG
+717 EF
-723 DKVVFEVS
+723 VPQS
-731 ADYAA
+731 AFDE
-736 AADLTGKQD
+736 LKQ
-745 SLTFGYKETAISS
+745 S
-758 IDNSALYDNY
+758 YD
-768 ANARITTL
+768 A
-776 AGRISNLSSSKL
+776 LSSL
-788 DSAIYANDSGTFLTA
+788 FATYSGKWLL
-803 VPDTYLQNTDLTITD
+803 PN
-818 GKVTEISGVPLSAGG
+818 EGV
-833 GGELPEAVSA
+833 
-843 ATDYVT
+843 
-849 ANSANIDATVSNV
+849 
-862 SANSGAWGGSAL
+862 
-874 PISAGPGI
+874 
-882 KFELVDNTLVASTQG
+882 
-897 PILDKITIAGTWNG
+897 
-911 HEVKQMLQSG
+911 
-921 IFETNVN
+921 
-928 SDVIPV
+928 
-934 NSAYSAA
+934 
-941 SSKWI
+941 
-946 DPANSYIQY
+946 
-955 GSTSNILPSTW
+955 
-966 VLGATGRLG
+966 
-975 SLSLLNGIVRVR
+975 
-987 SNDTTNTQCTAFVT
+987 
-1001 IKWCEN
+1001 

>member
-1 MNLVPLFEEALEFQ
+1 MNLVPLFEEAIEFQ

-82 EMFSIKKYLH
+82 EMFSVKKYLH

-106 SENIAVSAWTQ
+106 SENIAVSAWTI

-126 LTGDVGK
+126 LTGDIGK

-192 EASDAVIANSAQ
+192 EASDAVMANSAQ
-204 WAEGSEYKAGS
+204 WAEGTEYEAGS
-215 YVDIEGH
+215 YVVIDGH
-222 TINVTG
+222 TLNVTG

-240 LSSKL
+240 LSSALSSKL
-245 DVTSLPQDLVHI
+245 DVTALPQDLVHT

-262 YQPAGDYQTAGNYL
+262 YQPAGNYQTAGNYL

-286 NDNPSGFIT
+286 IDNPSGFIT
-295 GVDLTDYAT
+295 GVDLTGYAT
-304 TTQLNEKLDKT
+304 TAQLNEKLDKS
-315 DSGNF
+315 DSGKF

-326 PSGFIDELPSDL
+326 PSGFINELPSDL

-353 IIPTGDSNT
+353 IIPTGDSNI
-362 ISYSAKPTD
+362 ISYSSKPTD
-371 NPIYASGNDL
+371 SPIYASENNL

-393 AIVPNGVLQV
+393 AIIPYSILQV
-403 PNVITAAHGFLQVP
+403 PHIITAIKGDLLVE

-422 TNSILTVEDVITA
+422 INGRYFAVENAISAAPNSYL
-435 TPNNILDVPG
+435 NVPG
-445 VITTNQVGLTAN
+445 VISSNLNGLTAA

-462 TAYGLT
+462 SAYGLT
-468 ANGLTADAHIGF
+468 ANGLTADVNKSGF

-495 EGQYESIYTNN
+495 EGQYESIYANN
-506 ATGFTFSS
+506 STGFTFSS
-514 QNTAFGAAQLGIAQ
+514 QNTAFGTAQLGTAQ

-568 DTNNPQAKNIIS
+568 DTNNPQIKNIIS
-580 YGDTKTAAGGLNG
+580 YGNTKTAAGGLNG

-604 ASNLTNSPYVIMDAT
+604 ASNLTSSPYVIMDAS

-643 TFAYPVG
+643 TFALQAG
-650 NSGRTTVGYNDIKQE
+650 NTGKATVGYNDIKQE

-671 TLTGSIQKREIEYD
+671 TLTGSIQKRELEYD

-703 TANPQIPVTGINGI
+703 
-717 KISESG
+717 
-723 DKVVFEVS
+723 
-731 ADYAA
+731 
-736 AADLTGKQD
+736 
-745 SLTFGYKETAISS
+745 
-758 IDNSALYDNY
+758 
-768 ANARITTL
+768 
-776 AGRISNLSSSKL
+776 
-788 DSAIYANDSGTFLTA
+788 
-803 VPDTYLQNTDLTITD
+803 
-818 GKVTEISGVPLSAGG
+818 
-833 GGELPEAVSA
+833 ELPEGVSA

-882 KFELVDNTLVASTQG
+882 KFEMVDNTLVASTQG

-966 VLGATGRLG
+966 VLGVTSRLG
-975 SLSLLNGIVRVR
+975 SLSLLNGIVKVR

>member
-1 MNLVPLFEEALEFQ
+1 MNLVPLFEEAIEFQ

-56 DNLGMGPLYVNPA
+56 NNLGMGPLYVNPA

-82 EMFSIKKYLH
+82 ELFSVKKYLH
-92 SKGEHSTANVVVTP
+92 SKGEHSTVNVVVTP
-106 SENIAVSAWTQ
+106 SENIAVSAWTI

-126 LTGDVGK
+126 LIGDVGK

-176 CSAQT
+176 MSGGTVPEGTMTESGLGFENNKITGYNGSAF
-181 EIPSALSSKWN
+181 SAGN
-192 EASDAVIANSAQ
+192 
-204 WAEGSEYKAGS
+204 EYKAGS
-215 YVDIEGH
+215 YVDIADN
-222 TINVTG
+222 TISVTG

-245 DVTSLPQDLVHI
+245 DVTALPQDLVHN

-262 YQPAGDYQTAGNYL
+262 YQPAGNYQTAGNYL
-276 SATDSAKFYP
+276 SAADSAKFYP

-304 TTQLNEKLDKT
+304 TAQLDEKLNKS

-326 PSGFIDELPSDL
+326 PSGFINELPSDL

-362 ISYSAKPTD
+362 ISYSAKPTEE
-371 NPIYASGNDL
+371 PIYASANSL
-381 NNVNSIQGKSNL
+381 KNVDSIEGKNNL
-393 AIVPNGVLQV
+393 AIIPSGVLQV
-403 PNVITAAHGFLQVP
+403 PNVITAVNGNLFVQNSITAIDGHLIVP
-417 NAITA
+417 NLITA
-422 TNSILTVEDVITA
+422 T
-435 TPNNILDVPG
+435 
-445 VITTNQVGLTAN
+445 TNGDLQVHDALTAN
-457 GLSAN
+457 PGGITAAGLSADN
-462 TAYGLT
+462 IFGGLT

-480 SANGISAGKSGPLFI
+480 SAIGISAGKQGPLCI
-495 EGQYESIYTNN
+495 QGAYESISSTNHE
-506 ATGFTFSS
+506 GFTFSS
-514 QNTAFGAAQLGIAQ
+514 QNITFGTAQLGTAQ
-528 GNSVVQM
+528 YNSLVHM
-535 YAPKFEA
+535 SAPKFEA

-553 ASGAKGYNES
+553 ASGAKGYDES

-568 DTNNPQAKNIIS
+568 DTYYPKVKNIIC
-580 YGDTKTAAGGLNG
+580 YNDTLTATGGLTG
-593 NIILTTMPSTN
+593 SIILTVMPSTN
-604 ASNLTNSPYVIMDAT
+604 ANNLTSAPYVIMDAS

-629 SAQTPTVRLAPDSI
+629 SAQTPTVSLMPDSI
-643 TFAYPVG
+643 TFALRAD
-650 NSGRTTVGYNDIKQE
+650 NTKTTVGYNDIKQE
-665 LSGSAW
+665 SGGSSW
-671 TLTGSIQKREIEYD
+671 TLTGSIQKRELEYD

-696 SAIGGGS
+696 SAIGG
-703 TANPQIPVTGINGI
+703 Q
-717 KISESG
+717 
-723 DKVVFEVS
+723 
-731 ADYAA
+731 
-736 AADLTGKQD
+736 
-745 SLTFGYKETAISS
+745 
-758 IDNSALYDNY
+758 
-768 ANARITTL
+768 
-776 AGRISNLSSSKL
+776 
-788 DSAIYANDSGTFLTA
+788 
-803 VPDTYLQNTDLTITD
+803 
-818 GKVTEISGVPLSAGG
+818 G
-833 GGELPEAVSA
+833 GGELPESVSA

-882 KFELVDNTLVASTQG
+882 KFEMVDNTLVASTQG

-946 DPANSYIQY
+946 DPSNSYIQY

-966 VLGATGRLG
+966 ILGATGRIG
-975 SLSLLNGIVRVR
+975 SLSLLNGIVKVR

-1001 IKWCEN
+1001 IRWCEN